1 MGGEATGG
9 VKHEENRLNK
19 REQKMSKVQVFI
31 DGKPVVADS
40 NQTILQVCR
49 DQGIHIPTLC
59 HDDQLEPFTSCF
71 LCVVEVEGARTFVPS
86 CGTKVSQGMKITT
99 ENERLREA
107 RKMALELLL
116 SNHYAD
122 CLGPCKIT
130 CPAGVD
136 VQGYLALAAMGKYK
150 EAIALIKQT
159 NPLPTVCGRVC
170 TRPCELACRR
180 NLVDEAEA
188 IDHVKRFLADYDLE
202 SPDRYFPEVKPD
214 SGHKVAI
221 IGAGPAGLSCAYYL
235 RQEGHTVHIF
245 DAKPKPGGMLRWGI
259 PEYRLPEK
267 ILDKEI
273 EGITKLGVEI
283 YCNKAL
289 GRDFT
294 IDSLFDEG
302 YEAIFLGLGAQ
313 ASTSMRV
320 ENEDAEGVLAGIE
333 FLEEVKLGK
342 VKKLSGKVAVIGGG
356 NTAMDAARTALRLG
370 ADEVSIVYRR
380 TIKEMP
386 ANKIEIE
393 EAQEEGVKFVFL
405 TAPVKILTD
414 ENNRVRGMECV
425 KMELGPP
432 DASGRRRP
440 IPIEGSNYEMEVDW
454 VIAAIGQKPDLEYAG
469 KDGKLLEVKTT
480 RWGTLEVRPEI
491 METNIPGVFA
501 GGDVVLGPATAIEAI
516 ADGGKAAKAI
526 HKYITGETLDL
537 PKKPF
542 ISRKENLRAPQPEDF
557 ASVPKI
563 PRVKMP
569 VRDPKERAHS
579 WEEVELGFS
588 EEQVHQEALRCLECG
603 CQAFYECDL
612 QKHSTDYE
620 ADQTAFQG
628 EFHDLPADTSHPF
641 IQIELN
647 KCILCGRCVRIC
659 DEVMGLGV
667 FGFVKRGFDTK
678 VRPVLEVPLAES
690 HCISCGQC
698 VETCPT
704 GAIVDKPDAVKP
716 GPWIL
721 EKHPTICQYCSVGCT
736 MNADVLDD
744 RIIKISADRQAV
756 VNEFGNLC
764 VRGRYGFR
772 YVNSEERLT
781 QPLIRKNGTLQ
792 PVSWDEAFLFTARR
806 IMDMKKQD
814 AEWAVFG
821 SPTAT
826 NEENYLLQKFARV
839 VLGTNNVGSLSNL
852 NDVPEELLRASMSN
866 TTFDAIEKS
875 DFLLV
880 GNYDPMETHPVV
892 YIKLQKATRRGQ
904 TLYILNQPESRLA
917 KRGHNL
923 PVPDERKVDFLKF
936 LVYQIIHQGKY
947 ARSATQDGLEALRA
961 SMQGDIQ
968 QWTAQDFGLKKG
980 EFNTFFRKLLKARH
994 PLFICNR
1001 SAGDPETVQWL
1012 NSMAFVLGKNEILLS
1027 LPAEANYQGM
1037 LDMGIHP
1044 EFLPGYQRVDNPQVR
1059 ERFAREWGAALP
1071 EKPGL
1076 ATKKLLSRWSK
1087 GKIDGAIF
1095 WAQDPLGT
1103 GEVKWKKSSG
1113 QFMIV
1118 GDMFLTETAK
1128 EADVVF
1134 PLAPFAE
1141 ITGTITNAEGR
1152 VQHFRAALPS
1162 KTSRENWQ
1170 ILVDLS
1176 AALGH
1181 LFKLQRSEEVT
1192 AEIEHLIPEYR
1203 HEIALFRNGYR
1214 PKPELISGIRK
1225 QHIPYGGNHL
1235 LKWFDTFS
1243 ASRQVK
1249 YRTSDLQFILK
1260 M

>member
-1 MGGEATGG
+1 
-9 VKHEENRLNK
+9 
-19 REQKMSKVQVFI
+19 MSKVQVFI
-31 DGKPVVADS
+31 DGKTVIAES
-40 NQTILQVCR
+40 GQTILQVCR
-49 DQGIHIPTLC
+49 EQGIHIPTLC

-71 LCVVEVEGARTFVPS
+71 LCVVQVEGARTFVPS
-86 CGTKVSQGMKITT
+86 CATKVNPGMKITT
-99 ENERLREA
+99 NSEAIREA
-107 RKMALELLL
+107 RKMALELML

-122 CLGPCKIT
+122 CLGPCKLT

-136 VQGYLALAAMGKYK
+136 VQGYLALAALGKYK

-214 SGHKVAI
+214 TGHRIAI
-221 IGAGPAGLSCAYYL
+221 IGAGPAGLSAAYYL

-294 IDSLFDEG
+294 IDSLFDDG

-370 ADEVSIVYRR
+370 ADEVNIVYRR

-393 EAQEEGVKFVFL
+393 EAREEGVKFTFL

-414 ENNRVRGMECV
+414 ENNRVTGIECV

-440 IPIEGSNYEMEVDW
+440 IPIEGSNYVIEVDW

-469 KDGKLLEVKTT
+469 KDGKLLEIKTT
-480 RWGTLEVRPEI
+480 RWGTLEVKPEI

-516 ADGGKAAKAI
+516 AQGGKAAQAI
-526 HKYITGETLDL
+526 HKYITGEELAY
-537 PKKPF
+537 PRKPF
-542 ISRKENLRAPQPEDF
+542 ISRRENLRPPQPEDF
-557 ASVPKI
+557 ADVPKI
-563 PRVKMP
+563 PRQKMP
-569 VRDPKERAHS
+569 VRDARERAHS

-588 EEQVHQEALRCLECG
+588 EEQVYQESLRCLECG

-612 QKHSTDYE
+612 QKHSTDYQ

-628 EFHDLPADTSHPF
+628 EFHDLPPDDSHPF
-641 IQIELN
+641 IKIELN

-678 VRPVLEVPLAES
+678 VKPTLEVPLAES
-690 HCISCGQC
+690 QCISCGQC

-704 GAIVDKPDAVKP
+704 GALVDKPDAVKP

-721 EKHPTICQYCSVGCT
+721 EKEKTICQYCSVGCSLQ
-736 MNADVLDD
+736 AEILDD
-744 RIIKISADRQAV
+744 RWMKTSADREAV

-764 VRGRYGFR
+764 VKGRYGFR
-772 YVNSEERLT
+772 YVNSDERLT
-781 QPLIRKNGTLQ
+781 QPHIRKDGELQ
-792 PVSWDEAFLFTARR
+792 PVSWDEAYLFTARR
-806 IMDMKKQD
+806 IMDLQKED
-814 AEWAVFG
+814 TEWAVFG
-821 SPTAT
+821 SPTVT

-839 VLGTNNVGSLSNL
+839 VLGTNNVGSLANL
-852 NDVPEELLRASMSN
+852 NELPEELLRASMSN
-866 TTFDAIEKS
+866 ATFEKIESS

-880 GNYDPMETHPVV
+880 GNFDPMETHPVL
-892 YIKLQKATRRGQ
+892 YIKLHKAARRGQ
-904 TLYILNQPESRLA
+904 PLYILNQPDSRLA
-917 KRGHNL
+917 RWGENL
-923 PVPDERKVDFLKF
+923 PVSEEHRVEFLKF
-936 LVYQIIHQGKY
+936 LVDSVIEQEKY
-947 ARSATQDGLEALRA
+947 ARHIPASTLEMLRNELGEISRKKKA
-961 SMQGDIQ
+961 S
-968 QWTAQDFGLKKG
+968 DFGLSTGELKK
-980 EFNTFFRKLLKARH
+980 FFRKLLKAER
-994 PLFICNR
+994 PLFVCHR
-1001 SAGDPETVQWL
+1001 SRRDAETVHWL
-1012 NSMAFVLGKNEILLS
+1012 NTLAYVLGKSEILLS
-1027 LPAEANYQGM
+1027 VPEEVNFQGM
-1037 LDMGIHP
+1037 LDMGMLP
-1044 EFLPGYQRVDNPQVR
+1044 EYLPGYQRVDNPQVI
-1059 ERFAREWGAALP
+1059 ERFNQEWEAELPRRPGRSTAALLKEWRLGRIP
-1071 EKPGL
+1071 
-1076 ATKKLLSRWSK
+1076 A
-1087 GKIDGAIF
+1087 AIF

-1103 GEVKWKKSSG
+1103 AEMKWKKSDH
-1113 QFMIV
+1113 QFLIV
-1118 GDMFLTETAK
+1118 ADMFMTETAK
-1128 EADVVF
+1128 QADVVF

-1141 ITGTITNAEGR
+1141 NSGTITNAEGR
-1152 VQHFRAALPS
+1152 VQRFRAALPS
-1162 KTSRENWQ
+1162 RIGRENWQ

-1176 AALGH
+1176 ASLGRI
-1181 LFKLQRSEEVT
+1181 FKLQRGEEVT
-1192 AEIEHLIPEYR
+1192 AEIEQMIPEYR
-1203 HEIALFRNGYR
+1203 QEIALFRNGYI
-1214 PKPELISGIRK
+1214 PKPELLKKARI
-1225 QHIPYGGNHL
+1225 QTVPYGGNFL
-1235 LKWFDTFS
+1235 LKWFDSFS
-1243 ASRQVK
+1243 ASRNVK
-1249 YRTSDLQFILK
+1249 YRTDDLHFVLK
-1260 M
+1260 V